1 MKMPQSKYWKG
12 ADYYRKKEAQYEAE
26 KQKKLKEAR

>member
-1 MKMPQSKYWKG
+1 MPKYWKG
-12 ADYYRKKEAQYEAE
+12 ADFYRKKEAKYEAE